1 MEGLINT
8 YRSYL
13 ERTDTTFVR
22 YLHDDISWNAR
33 LIGLHGAR
41 GVGKTTLILQHIKL
55 HDNPNESLFVM
66 ADDFYFA
73 DHSLIDLARTFHQQ
87 GGKTLYIDEV
97 HKYPDWSRHI
107 KNIYDQFPNLKVVYT
122 GSNLLALERGGGDL
136 SRRALRY
143 TLPGLSFR
151 EYLALKLNLTLP
163 RYSLNEVI
171 SGKVDFPMPDY
182 RPLQWFSRYLQEGYY
197 PFFLEGDFRFRLDG
211 IIKQTVEYDIPLLA
225 QMETASVQKLRK
237 LLYML
242 AQNVPFKPNLSKL
255 ERDLDIRR
263 SSLPHY
269 FNYLEKA
276 NLINTLWTKAEGMK
290 LLEKIDKIYL
300 NNPNIAYLLAEQS
313 PNIGTVRETIFLAW
327 LQVNHFITSSKVSDF
342 EVDGLTFEIGGKG
355 KGGSQVE
362 NIPDAYIVKD
372 DLEYAYRNI
381 IPLWHFGFLY

>member
-107 KNIYDQFPNLKVVYT
+107 KNIYDQFPSLKVLYT
-122 GSNLLALERGGGDL
+122 GSNLLALERGGADL

-151 EYLALKLNLTLP
+151 EYLALKLNLILP
-163 RYSLNEVI
+163 RYSLDEVI
-171 SGKVDFPMPDY
+171 SGKVDFPISDY

-197 PFFLEGDFRFRLDG
+197 PFFLEGDFKFRLDG

-242 AQNVPFKPNLSKL
+242 AQNVPFKPNFSKL

-269 FNYLEKA
+269 FNYLEKS

-313 PNIGTVRETIFLAW
+313 PNIGTIRETIFLAW

-355 KGGSQVE
+355 KGSSQVE

-372 DLEYAYRNI
+372 NLEYAYRNV